1 MKPEM
6 ASGGMPPLL
15 VTVPEACRLLGVS
28 RSTVWNLIKSGRIK
42 VAKIGRRTL
51 PLYKSLEA
59 LAAPKIAEDDFRAP
73 QNAVAIA

>member
-1 MKPEM
+1 
-6 ASGGMPPLL
+6 
-15 VTVPEACRLLGVS
+15 
-28 RSTVWNLIKSGRIK
+28 LIKSGRIK